1 MIVGTLE
8 VELFLPGSAS
18 LKDKRAVLNRLR
30 DRVRGRFN
38 ASVAEVDHQDTWQR
52 ARIGVAVVSHENSG
66 CRDVLAAIQ
75 RVIESDDR
83 VLIVDGVVDVR

>member
-18 LKDKRAVLNRLR
+18 LKDKRAVLNRVK

-38 ASVAEVDHQDTWQR
+38 ASIAEIDHQATWQR
-52 ARIGVAVVSHENSG
+52 ARLGVAVVSHEGSG
-66 CRDVLAAIQ
+66 CRDILAAIQ
-75 RVIESDDR
+75 RLIETDDR
-83 VLIVDGVVDVR
+83 VLVVDGFVDIR

>member
-18 LKDKRAVLNRLR
+18 LKDKRAVLNRMK

-38 ASVAEVDHQDTWQR
+38 ASIAEIGHQETWQR
-52 ARIGVAVVSHENSG
+52 ARIGVAVVSHESSG

-83 VLIVDGVVDVR
+83 VLVVDGVVDIR